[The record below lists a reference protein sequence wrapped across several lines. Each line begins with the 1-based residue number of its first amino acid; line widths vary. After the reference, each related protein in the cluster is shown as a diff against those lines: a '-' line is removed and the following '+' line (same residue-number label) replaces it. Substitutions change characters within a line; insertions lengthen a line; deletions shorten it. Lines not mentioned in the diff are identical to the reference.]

1 MSLQTRLAALITAIG
16 ADVKAIQ
23 TSLNT
28 PAPSA
33 LLYKSANG
41 AAIAA
46 GGNAVV
52 TFDQELR
59 DSDNFHAVNASALV
73 ATKADQYIVGGQI
86 SLVANPTGGSVYA
99 YIRVTR
105 IADGSIEYHGRDDI
119 TPNNGGCNPM
129 ASIWL
134 AVGDKC
140 EIILFNSST
149 ANVQAF
155 GGTLTAGTC
164 MFHMVAVRG
173 AKGDRGDPGAITTN
187 VPLVNTLPVVPVDQE
202 EVYYQNAAMAALGIM
217 WHLRYRAGSG
227 SAYKWEYLGGSSLQ
241 HMLPGAD
248 NIATGGD
255 LDAATVGPILQLPLS
270 GDYEYEFGL
279 NAYFPGATANTLI
292 SSTLYDALNVAINSG
307 NEFAQSVLYT
317 ANTPVAGGSRAELRK
332 KGVITGRS
340 SGSSVKMKYNTSDV
354 QIAVRYRYLFLKPV
368 RVAP

>member
-1 MSLQTRLAALITAIG
+1 LSRCTPRLRHEPADPPRRS
-16 ADVKAIQ
+16 DVKAIQ

-119 TPNNGGCNPM
+119 T
-129 ASIWL
+129 
-134 AVGDKC
+134 
-140 EIILFNSST
+140 T